1 MNRQQ
6 WKDALEGVGIL
17 AIVTSLI
24 FVGIETRNS
33 TEQAMLTTR
42 ALEISAYQD
51 LMTNI
56 EELNILGI
64 QNDEAAVVLAKFWGD
79 SGDTER
85 FREARAFFLLIR
97 HSDMA
102 FYLYQQGAIGE
113 DRLQSALAPVP
124 FGRPLFREYWM
135 ANNSYFADDFRE
147 FINDRIA
154 AQEPQ

>member
-6 WKDALEGVGIL
+6 WKDVLEGVGIL

-33 TEQAMLTTR
+33 TRQAELTTR
-42 ALEISAYQD
+42 ALQIAAYQD

-56 EELNILGI
+56 EELNTLGM
-64 QNDEAAVVLAKFWGD
+64 QNDEAAVVLAKFWGE

-85 FREARAFFLLIR
+85 FRETRAFYLLIR

-102 FYLYQQGAIGE
+102 YYMYKQGAIDE
-113 DRLQSALAPVP
+113 DRLMSALAPVP
-124 FGRPLFREYWM
+124 FSSPLFRVHW
-135 ANNSYFADDFRE
+135 NTSRSFFAEDFRR
-147 FINDRIA
+147 FIDDRVV
-154 AQEPQ
+154 AQAP

>member
-6 WKDALEGVGIL
+6 WKDVLEGVGIL

-42 ALEISAYQD
+42 ALEIAAYQD

-56 EELNILGI
+56 EELNTLGI
-64 QNDEAAVVLAKFWGD
+64 QNDEAAVVLAKFWGE
-79 SGDTER
+79 SGANED
-85 FREARAFFLLIR
+85 FRQTRAFYLLIR

-102 FYLYQQGAIGE
+102 YYMYQQGAIDE
-113 DRLQSALAPVP
+113 ERLRSALAPVP
-124 FGRPLFREYWM
+124 FGRPLFKEYWTI
-135 ANNSYFADDFRE
+135 NSSYFSEDFRE

-154 AQEPQ
+154 AEEQ

>member
-6 WKDALEGVGIL
+6 WKDVLEGVGIL

-42 ALEISAYQD
+42 ALEIAAYQD

-56 EELNILGI
+56 EELNTLGI
-64 QNDEAAVVLAKFWGD
+64 QNDQAAVVLAKFWGE
-79 SGDTER
+79 SGTTEK
-85 FREARAFFLLIR
+85 FRETRAFYLLIR

-102 FYLYQQGAIGE
+102 YYMYQQGAIDE
-113 DRLQSALAPVP
+113 ERLRSALAPVP
-124 FGRPLFREYWM
+124 FGRPLFREYWS
-135 ANNSYFADDFRE
+135 ANRSYYADDFRE